1 MKRLPALLVAL
12 VLVVLPLSGPSA
24 QDVPTAAPPAGTLR
38 VFVDCNSG
46 FCDFDFFRREIGWV
60 DYVRDRQ
67 DADVHV
73 LVTTQRTGSG
83 GTEFTLRFI
92 GQRRFAGRSNT
103 LGYTSAATATADE
116 VRRGLVRILKAGLV
130 PYAVDTPVGSRI
142 TIGYEAPAAEAA
154 APATPARDPWNFWT
168 FTVGVNGFF
177 NGEDQFNSSNL
188 SGSAS
193 ANRTTEAWKIEIAA
207 NSRYSE
213 SNFEL
218 SDSLT
223 ITNIQRNYG
232 ARTLVVRSLTPH
244 LSAGGRASVNSSTF
258 LNQDLAIRIAPA
270 VEYNLYPYSESSR
283 RRLTAQYSVG
293 ANRFDYD
300 EQTIFGETE
309 ETRFDQAL
317 VLAADFT
324 QPWGSIDTSLG
335 GSTFLDDFSKN
346 RLDLG
351 GGVNLQLVKGLRFR
365 VGGSASRVRDQIYLP
380 AGNLTPEQI
389 LLRQRALA
397 TGFRYFGS
405 VGISY
410 TFGSIFNN
418 VVNPRFRGG
427 EGGGTV
433 IFF

>member
-1 MKRLPALLVAL
+1 M
-12 VLVVLPLSGPSA
+12 
-24 QDVPTAAPPAGTLR
+24 
-38 VFVDCNSG
+38 
-46 FCDFDFFRREIGWV
+46 
-60 DYVRDRQ
+60 
-67 DADVHV
+67 
-73 LVTTQRTGSG
+73 
-83 GTEFTLRFI
+83 
-92 GQRRFAGRSNT
+92 
-103 LGYTSAATATADE
+103 
-116 VRRGLVRILKAGLV
+116 
-130 PYAVDTPVGSRI
+130 
-142 TIGYEAPAAEAA
+142 
-154 APATPARDPWNFWT
+154 
-168 FTVGVNGFF
+168 
-177 NGEDQFNSSNL
+177 
-188 SGSAS
+188 
-193 ANRTTEAWKIEIAA
+193 
-207 NSRYSE
+207 
-213 SNFEL
+213 
-218 SDSLT
+218 
-223 ITNIQRNYG
+223 
-232 ARTLVVRSLTPH
+232 
-244 LSAGGRASVNSSTF
+244 
-258 LNQDLAIRIAPA
+258 
-270 VEYNLYPYSESSR
+270 
-283 RRLTAQYSVG
+283 G